1 MTLSSYL
8 WGLRI
13 SVLTMI
19 IAFASV
25 IFYVNPYEFNAI
37 AYMFFY
43 ITLFFLVTSFTTLIL
58 THLWYRFVGDEI
70 TSTEIRIAARQG
82 MLLGLLA
89 CILAYLQQIRFL
101 IWWDM
106 IIVAIAVFLLEM
118 QMLLRRFK

>member
-13 SVLTMI
+13 SVLTMVV
-19 IAFASV
+19 AFASV
-25 IFYVNPYEFNAI
+25 IFYVNPYEFGAL
-37 AYMFFY
+37 AFVLFY
-43 ITLFFLVTSFTTLIL
+43 TALFFLVTSLATLIL
-58 THLWYRFVGDEI
+58 THLWYRFVGDKI
-70 TSTEIRIAARQG
+70 TSSEIRIAARQG

-89 CILAYLQQIRFL
+89 CILTYLQQIRVL

-106 IIVAIAVFLLEM
+106 LIVVIAVFLLEM